1 MKCEQGDLAKII
13 FSVRQ
18 ENIGKIVLVEKY
30 IGKYSQGERFEFR
43 GVACMCPVT
52 DHYWWISGRGLSNM
66 FGETEKAYIADS
78 WLEPLR
84 PDADKMKQKELAP
97 SETDV
102 AA

>member
-1 MKCEQGDLAKII
+1 MKCEKGDLAKII
-13 FSVRQ
+13 FSLNKN
-18 ENIGKIVLVEKY
+18 NIGKIVLVEKY
-30 IGKYSQGERFEFR
+30 IGKFDAGGKFDFR
-43 GVACMCPVT
+43 GVTCVVPIA
-52 DHYWWISGRGLSNM
+52 DHYWWISGEGLSNM
-66 FGETEKAYIADS
+66 FGDTPKAYIADS